1 MTAFGLVGD
10 QLAPARVT
18 RRPGS
23 RRRLSGADEAKK
35 LTARMK
41 EVNSAAGLIDILDGV
56 VDGPIFNKF
65 HASAAYHSL
74 ATWKRRRRLQLAD
87 RESTVLPRLH
97 GRVRSMISRKKL
109 GPRECANV
117 FWATAHLSGAVPN
130 VTRLVPALVKV
141 LPEQLETMNPQELS
155 NSLWAVAQLQEVEPL
170 VLQIVP
176 AIVQQIPSR
185 ANDMIPQHL
194 SNCLWAAAQ
203 LQEGAPDVLKIV
215 PVLVDQIL
223 VNAKDMMPQ
232 HLSNCLWAAVQ
243 LREAEPAVLKMV
255 PAISEEVPSRAEAMI
270 PQALSSI
277 LLAAAQLHSVE
288 PQVLRLVPAVLPQL
302 PIMVERMVP
311 QVLSNCLSALI
322 FLQDSLPELVKPVLL
337 TEDGRRGFVLLAA
350 NRLKEMLP
358 SMTSTSDLHIAVPT
372 VVWACARLGVQH
384 DLLLAVAQHLG
395 SKTKVSKLPDWG
407 LCVLAWSF
415 QVLEP
420 ELMDFEELLLTEINK
435 RGFTDEK
442 VERSQLGSWEWQEES
457 EEPEELEASE

>member
-1 MTAFGLVGD
+1 M
-10 QLAPARVT
+10 
-18 RRPGS
+18 
-23 RRRLSGADEAKK
+23 
-35 LTARMK
+35 
-41 EVNSAAGLIDILDGV
+41 
-56 VDGPIFNKF
+56 
-65 HASAAYHSL
+65 
-74 ATWKRRRRLQLAD
+74 
-87 RESTVLPRLH
+87 LPRLH

-255 PAISEEVPSRAEAMI
+255 PAISEEPWTYGPVTFQCFSRPLFADLVLYPI
-270 PQALSSI
+270 SSVKSQKPRNIYQKLSKYAKYFPDIYLFIRVSI
-277 LLAAAQLHSVE
+277 HV
-288 PQVLRLVPAVLPQL
+288 
-302 PIMVERMVP
+302 
-311 QVLSNCLSALI
+311 
-322 FLQDSLPELVKPVLL
+322 
-337 TEDGRRGFVLLAA
+337 
-350 NRLKEMLP
+350 
-358 SMTSTSDLHIAVPT
+358 
-372 VVWACARLGVQH
+372 
-384 DLLLAVAQHLG
+384 
-395 SKTKVSKLPDWG
+395 
-407 LCVLAWSF
+407 
-415 QVLEP
+415 
-420 ELMDFEELLLTEINK
+420 
-435 RGFTDEK
+435 
-442 VERSQLGSWEWQEES
+442 
-457 EEPEELEASE
+457 